1 MRRLIFTVFA
11 TASIAAAAAQA
22 QQPASTR
29 ASNTGA
35 DTGAPQSA
43 PRLPVA
49 PLDDNSTAEQWLV
62 AARSAIALGQTGK
75 AQEAM
80 ERAQTR
86 LLDRSVPLFRTNTPS
101 THPAIPLISQATRA
115 LGAGDRAG
123 AMKLLEQAMPLAVA
137 EGR

>member
-1 MRRLIFTVFA
+1 MRRFAFTVVAMTLA
-11 TASIAAAAAQA
+11 TAVTAHGE
-22 QQPASTR
+22 QPTSNR

-35 DTGAPQSA
+35 DPGAPQSA
-43 PRLPVA
+43 PQLPVA
-49 PLDDNSTAEQWLV
+49 PLGDNSTAEQWLV

-101 THPAIPLISQATRA
+101 AHPAIPLISQATRA

-137 EGR
+137 ETR